1 MQIPR
6 LFSISCSYTCRSPGC
21 SPSSVLTHADPPA
34 VRLEV
39 GKALN
44 LNDLEE
50 GDDVYFECSV
60 TANPAPYKVT
70 WLHNVSIV
78 FPLVH

>member
-1 MQIPR
+1 MFNIA
-6 LFSISCSYTCRSPGC
+6 
-21 SPSSVLTHADPPA
+21 VLADSPA

-50 GDDVYFECSV
+50 GDDIYFECFV
-60 TANPAPYKVT
+60 VANPAPYKVT
-70 WLHNVSIV
+70 WLHNVSIID
-78 FPLVH
+78 

>member
-1 MQIPR
+1 MSYFNWQ
-6 LFSISCSYTCRSPGC
+6 SISC
-21 SPSSVLTHADPPA
+21 LDPPT

-50 GDDVYFECSV
+50 GDDIYFEWV
-60 TANPAPYKVT
+60 ILTDKVSP
-70 WLHNVSIV
+70 V
-78 FPLVH
+78 

>member
-1 MQIPR
+1 MFNIA
-6 LFSISCSYTCRSPGC
+6 
-21 SPSSVLTHADPPA
+21 VLADSPA

-50 GDDVYFECSV
+50 GDDIYFECIVQARPPV
-60 TANPAPYKVT
+60 TKLQWYQ
-70 WLHNVSIV
+70 NVSRKC
-78 FPLVH
+78 

>member
-1 MQIPR
+1 MKSINFSNGPVLHYVICMYTR
-6 LFSISCSYTCRSPGC
+6 L
-21 SPSSVLTHADPPA
+21 ADSPA

-50 GDDVYFECSV
+50 GDDIYFECSV
-60 TANPAPYKVT
+60 VANPAPYKVT
-70 WLHNVSIV
+70 WLHNVSIID
-78 FPLVH
+78 